1 MVRAKRHSLVSLRPR
16 NLSVPSYRPIQ
27 KDGCTETVHQLVPGS
42 GEGQHTGT
50 IDDYHRMDRREAH
63 ACGLLLS
70 SLPFSTIA
78 YQRVCWGPHTL
89 SRQWSGRATAQA
101 FSPHASQCAVARR
114 SPLAFGVKCSAEAI
128 TRHTC
133 FPGKAG
139 VRSLPYEPICV
150 LWG

>member
-78 YQRVCWGPHTL
+78 YQRVCWGASYIIKALHLTAYSVRACLGLPLPASSPYTVIARL
-89 SRQWSGRATAQA
+89 GLNIAKVSYGARAALASGFALHR
-101 FSPHASQCAVARR
+101 
-114 SPLAFGVKCSAEAI
+114 GV
-128 TRHTC
+128 
-133 FPGKAG
+133 
-139 VRSLPYEPICV
+139 
-150 LWG
+150 